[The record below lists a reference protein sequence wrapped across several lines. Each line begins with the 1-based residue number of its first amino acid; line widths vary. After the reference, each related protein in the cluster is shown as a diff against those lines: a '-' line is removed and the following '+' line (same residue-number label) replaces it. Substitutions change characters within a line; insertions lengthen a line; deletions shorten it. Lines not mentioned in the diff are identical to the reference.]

1 MIYENIEGFFNFDN
15 IYQRMVNE
23 AKDGAVFAEIG
34 TFKGKSAVFMAE
46 AIKRSGKDIKWYV
59 IDTFEG
65 TEGEHDNDKDVIS
78 HSLYETYLN
87 NIEPVKEF
95 ITETYVGDSKILHN
109 RFPRESIDFLFIDGD
124 HSYKGIKADLDNWF
138 HKVKRGGLIGGHDF
152 TEPTCGVRIA
162 VEQYFLFTGIVVD
175 RTSWLYRK
183 R

>member
-65 TEGEHDNDKDVIS
+65 TEGE
-78 HSLYETYLN
+78 
-87 NIEPVKEF
+87 PVKEF

-124 HSYKGIKADLDNWF
+124 HSYKGIKAYLDNWF